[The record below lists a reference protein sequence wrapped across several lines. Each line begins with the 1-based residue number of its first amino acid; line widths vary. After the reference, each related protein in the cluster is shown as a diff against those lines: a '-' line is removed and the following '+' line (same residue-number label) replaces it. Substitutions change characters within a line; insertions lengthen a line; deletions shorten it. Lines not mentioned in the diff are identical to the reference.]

1 MFYNNI
7 IVWFN
12 LVVIVNSAKDVL
24 GVYRSSDLSFDLV
37 ITEFHM
43 PEMNGFQLQQVIA
56 KEFSIP
62 IACEFIILYILLG
75 IEIMLYN

>member
-12 LVVIVNSAKDVL
+12 LVVTVKSAKDVL
-24 GVYRSSDLSFDLV
+24 GVYRTSDLSFDLV
-37 ITEFHM
+37 VTQFYM
-43 PEMNGFQLQQVIA
+43 PKKNGFQLQQEIA